1 VNPTQ
6 PRARR
11 RLPVWK
17 SGRIAACSP
26 RGKKKTHETARWAPR
41 ESCPL
46 NPNPS
51 IPHPTQPTTPSRARF
66 ESSRNFLL
74 LFFQSYC
81 CYPERN
87 FLVVFCSI
95 VPLLHRWRTPR
106 SRRRRWC
113 TARRS
118 SRRRSSAPTRRATPS
133 PSPSGPSFAS
143 SIPSKEH
150 PRPRLSYRG
159 LFC

>member
-11 RLPVWK
+11 RLPF
-17 SGRIAACSP
+17 GNRAELQLAAL
-26 RGKKKTHETARWAPR
+26 GAKKNSRDCPVGPAR
-41 ESCPL
+41 EL
-46 NPNPS
+46 HPNPS

-118 SRRRSSAPTRRATPS
+118 SRRRSSPPTRRATPS

>member
-11 RLPVWK
+11 RLPF
-17 SGRIAACSP
+17 GNRAELQLAAL
-26 RGKKKTHETARWAPR
+26 GAKKTHETARWAPR
-41 ESCPL
+41 ESCTLIPRSPTPPNQL
-46 NPNPS
+46 RHLALDSNPAA
-51 IPHPTQPTTPSRARF
+51 IF
-66 ESSRNFLL
+66 C
-74 LFFQSYC
+74 FFFFNRTAAIQSAI
-81 CYPERN
+81 

-118 SRRRSSAPTRRATPS
+118 SRRRSSPPTRRATPS